1 MNALVAQRKTAIGV
15 DEFRE
20 ILDDMTDHFCLFK
33 PNDMESCAF
42 YLLESLKKARLL
54 NGTHE
59 LEYLRSIHDFLHE
72 RFPGYYSLL
81 LLDYLAA

>member
-1 MNALVAQRKTAIGV
+1 MLKQKTVISV
-15 DEFRE
+15 EEFSE
-20 ILDDMTDHFCLFK
+20 ILNDMTDHFGLLK

-42 YLLESLKKARLL
+42 YLYESLIKANLL
-54 NGTHE
+54 NGSDQN
-59 LEYLRSIHDFLHE
+59 EYLRAIHDFLHE